1 MVTSRQA
8 AHGLLFIVASIVT
21 PETLARH
28 GCHIQPLGERDVA
41 PMTVKGLQTGAQ
53 KWSDLPSSHILP
65 MLNCI
70 LERRFGEAKHQNALA
85 HGVTASM

>member
-1 MVTSRQA
+1 
-8 AHGLLFIVASIVT
+8 
-21 PETLARH
+21 
-28 GCHIQPLGERDVA
+28 
-41 PMTVKGLQTGAQ
+41 MTVKGLQTGAQ